1 MRFGFADVAAAA
13 ADGVSFL
20 PSPRLIISSSMTR
33 SLICSSGMSLG
44 VCFVLFLERA
54 LSKYLLSH

>member
-1 MRFGFADVAAAA
+1 MRFGFADVAAA

-20 PSPRLIISSSMTR
+20 PSPRLIISSS
-33 SLICSSGMSLG
+33 GMSLG
-44 VCFVLFLERA
+44 VYFVLFLERA